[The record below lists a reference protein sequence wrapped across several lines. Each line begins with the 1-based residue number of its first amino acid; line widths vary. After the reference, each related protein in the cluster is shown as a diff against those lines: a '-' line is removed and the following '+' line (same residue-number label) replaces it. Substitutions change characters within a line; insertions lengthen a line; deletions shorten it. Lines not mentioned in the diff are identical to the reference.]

1 MNKKLI
7 FALVAF
13 VLVIG
18 VMVGVYFMTI
28 RQPEEGEK
36 TITVVV
42 IHGDGTEKTFT
53 YRTTQMYLGSV
64 LTEENLVVGET
75 GVYGLN
81 ISTVDGE
88 KADWEKDQSYWAIY
102 EGEEY
107 ASTGVDGIVLTDG
120 GVYKLVYTRG

>member
-18 VMVGVYFMTI
+18 VMAGVYFTTM

-36 TITVVV
+36 KITVVV

-64 LTEENLVVGET
+64 LTEENLVVGEN
-75 GVYGLN
+75 GAYGLN
-81 ISTVDGE
+81 ISAVDGE
-88 KADWEKDQSYWAIY
+88 EADWEKDQSYWAIY
-102 EGEEY
+102 EGEKY